1 MKTWISNIA
10 VCLFLCASAVSLQAV
25 AVEKIEAVEIT
36 RSGFLLNRA
45 TNTFDTSVT
54 IKNTGSYPLV
64 APLRIAVEAVE
75 PKSVSLYN
83 IYGRT
88 ADGKPYVDVVLPNFK
103 LAPQESISVP
113 VRFVNLGKSVTSAV
127 FAVFANELKNDNSRS
142 IQVTAKFNAE
152 NGGES
157 VGEGFAIKADNVT
170 VGKTD
175 ASGQAMLKVVAATE
189 TISVSQP
196 PNYIGSV
203 NLIPGSGTENVEIEV
218 GDSGELS
225 AGSTMRLDRLHHLM
239 LPNDTQQ
246 IAIRFFEAEKPVPTD
261 LIEVVEYRDP
271 AGADVVDITN
281 LFTKKPDGS
290 ITAVPAQFFA
300 KLAGVD
306 GKKIIFAQVLDKNG
320 VSHFAEV
327 PFYIS
332 RFKVVGQLVAPPSNP
347 TLNVAGIPLTISILN
362 TDIEFQTESA
372 ADGTFPLPNLPAGN
386 VAIKAQT
393 VSDDISFIAQGVAV
407 LTRNTQLKVTLRGP
421 SDIAANVPVINST
434 PL

>member
-1 MKTWISNIA
+1 MKTWISTISA
-10 VCLFLCASAVSLQAV
+10 CLMLCAGALALP
-25 AVEKIEAVEIT
+25 AAAIEKISSVDIT
-36 RSGFLLNRA
+36 RSGFLLNRS

-54 IKNTGSYPLV
+54 IKNTGAYPLV
-64 APLRIAVEAVE
+64 APLRIAVEAVA

-83 IYGRT
+83 IYGKT
-88 ADGKPYVDVVLPNFK
+88 LDGKPYVEVALPNFQ
-103 LAPQESISVP
+103 LAPQASVSVP
-113 VRFVNLGKSVTSAV
+113 VRFVNLGKSVTSAD
-127 FAVFANELKNDNSRS
+127 FAVFANELKHDNSRS
-142 IQVTAKFNAE
+142 VQVRAKFNAE

-157 VGEGFAIKADNVT
+157 VGEGFAIKADNVV

-175 ASGQAMLKVVAATE
+175 ASGQAVIKVVTSTE
-189 TISVSQP
+189 VISVSQP
-196 PNYIGSV
+196 PNYIGSAV
-203 NLIPGSGTENVEIEV
+203 LIPGSGAENVEIEV

-225 AGSTMRLDRLHHLM
+225 AGSTMRVDRLHHLM

-246 IAIRFFEAEKPVPTD
+246 IAIRFFDAEKPVQTD

-271 AGADVVDITN
+271 SGADVVDITN
-281 LFTKKPDGS
+281 LFAQKPDGA

-300 KLAGVD
+300 KLGGID

-347 TLNVAGIPLTISILN
+347 TLNVAGVPLTISILN
-362 TDIEFQTESA
+362 TDIEFETESA

-393 VSDDISFIAQGVAV
+393 MSDDISFIAQGVAV